1 MASREAVFD
10 LFSYAR
16 RGPGRRDQLSPS
28 EVQQIARTLGRIPEV
43 MVKVLSHGAND
54 QGAVRRHLDYIGRKG
69 EVDLEGD
76 DGATHRGQGVGR
88 SLVEDWDLELEEP
101 RRRADLSA
109 TSGRPGPR
117 LVHKLIFSMPPGTP
131 PDKVLLATRNFMREE
146 FALQHRYALALHT
159 DEPHPRV
166 HVVLKAVSEQ
176 GNRLN
181 IRKATLRD
189 WRDGFARHL
198 RALGVEANATPRQV
212 RGESRPQKLDGIFR
226 AARRGDSTHLRERAM
241 AVARQVARGQLQV
254 EPGKAALLLTRN
266 EALRAWRAIGETLI
280 KQGHLDLAEQAKR
293 FTDQMP
299 TPLSERE
306 WTALQIVERSRG
318 PRASEGPAR

>member
-1 MASREAVFD
+1 MASSETVFD

-16 RGPGRRDQLSPS
+16 RGSGRRDQLSPS
-28 EVQQIARTLGRIPEV
+28 EVRQIARTLGRTPEV

-76 DGATHRGQGVGR
+76 DGAIHRGQGVGR

-109 TSGRPGPR
+109 TSRRPGPR

-159 DEPHPRV
+159 DEPHPHV
-166 HVVLKAVSEQ
+166 HVVIKAVSEQ

-181 IRKATLRD
+181 IRKATLRE
-189 WRDGFARHL
+189 WREGFARHL

-254 EPGKAALLLTRN
+254 EPGKASLSLTRK
-266 EALRAWRAIGETLI
+266 EALRAWRAVGETLI
-280 KQGHLDLAEQAKR
+280 KQGHRDLAEQATR

-299 TPLSERE
+299 APLSERE

-318 PRASEGPAR
+318 PRAREGPAR